1 MNMYL
6 HELKAYR
13 KSTIIWSCSLALL
26 MVFFLSIYP
35 SVAKEGEEFN
45 KLIMSYPEAV
55 RKAFGIIMDLTSFLG
70 YYSYVFQYVI
80 LFGAI
85 QAMNLGTSIIS
96 KEVRQKTA
104 DFLLTKPV
112 KRSEIITSK
121 LLAVLTSLVL
131 TNIACTVFGAAIG
144 NMVKVQ
150 DFSMKIFLLISL
162 TLFFVQIIFMAL
174 GAVISVA
181 SAKIKSVIAVSVG
194 TVFGFFIL
202 NMFSLII
209 GDDAL
214 RYITPFRYFDT
225 AYIIKNSGYEI
236 QFLVIGLI
244 FAVLATAACYVIY
257 TKKDIHAV

>member
-6 HELKAYR
+6 HELKAYK
-13 KSTIIWSCSLALL
+13 KSTIIWTCSLVAL
-26 MVFFLSIYP
+26 MVFFLSIFP
-35 SVAKEGEEFN
+35 GVAREGEEFN

-55 RKAFGIIMDLTSFLG
+55 RKAFGLIMDLTSFLG

-80 LFGAI
+80 LCGAI

-112 KRSEIITSK
+112 KRSEIVTSK
-121 LLAVLTSLVL
+121 LMAVLTALVI
-131 TNIACTVFGAAIG
+131 TNIICTTLGAIVG

-150 DFSMKIFLLISL
+150 DFSMRIFILISL
-162 TLFFVQIIFMAL
+162 TLFFIQLIFMAL
-174 GAVISVA
+174 GVVISVTA
-181 SAKIKSVIAVSVG
+181 AKIKSVLAVSVG

-202 NMFSLII
+202 NMFSSII

-214 RYITPFRYFDT
+214 RYVTPFRYFDT
-225 AYIIKNSGYEI
+225 AYIIKNSGYEF
-236 QFLVIGLI
+236 QFLVIS
-244 FAVLATAACYVIY
+244 AVFVVMAIAASYIIY